1 MYFFKRMPFGLRN
14 APATFQRLIDKF
26 RSGIG
31 DILLLA
37 YLDDIIVCSATFE
50 NHIKDLDSVFQ
61 RLERFKLRVNIRK
74 CRFCCQDVKYLG
86 HILSAEGISVDPEQ
100 TVAIRERKEPKNV
113 KQLLSFLQTCSWFI
127 ENFAEISKP
136 LSSLTKKNAEWR
148 WDSAQQAAFGKLNEL
163 LVTAPIL
170 SQVDENLPFI
180 LKTDASGFAIGAV
193 LLQGRE
199 KMSTPLN
206 TQVVCLAPLNAI
218 IQRPSERHL
227 LLCGQSTNSEGISKD
242 LQ

>member
-1 MYFFKRMPFGLRN
+1 MTTLDLQCGYWQIAVAKSDQEKTAFITPFGMYFFKRMPFGLRN

-86 HILSAEGISVDPEQ
+86 HILSAEGISVDPEK

-113 KQLLSFLQTCSWFI
+113 KQLLSFLQTCSWYRRFI

-180 LKTDASGFAIGAV
+180 LKTDGF
-193 LLQGRE
+193 L
-199 KMSTPLN
+199 
-206 TQVVCLAPLNAI
+206 
-218 IQRPSERHL
+218 PSELFYSR
-227 LLCGQSTNSEGISKD
+227 GGKK
-242 LQ
+242 